1 MWMASG
7 GENLEKGYEN
17 LINRVRILGG
27 KHVERLG

>member
-17 LINRVRILGG
+17 LINRVRIKEKEGG
-27 KHVERLG
+27 